1 MMTSHNDDLFFSPK
15 ERKKI
20 TSLRRRPNL
29 PILIVEDLEENQMLL
44 AGVCDQMQVAYKIAN
59 NGQEALDLCAKET
72 FSVFL
77 VDLMMPVM
85 DGKTF
90 IKIIKEKIPDSV
102 ILVQTALDGSE
113 QIIEIMRMG
122 VYDYIIKPINLELFK
137 QTLEQ
142 SLEYRYLR
150 DIEKKLLLDESKEL
164 RDQLEWLNYKETSR
178 KTSDNSIDMNS
189 IFNLKT
195 TLSQGSGFGAMT
207 TIIDSIKSLLVP
219 IEESHY
225 KIDKGLFDLLL
236 ENNRHTKSM
245 IRGLEQAVFQLD
257 RKLDLLPIQSSEII
271 QEIPG
276 IAEQLESHIKNKGLK
291 INLPIFKGDMSLSGD
306 LPSLKIV
313 LKELL
318 LNAIKYAP
326 PNSNIDTFV
335 TLVEG
340 YFCLSIKNKII
351 DDTYGN
357 IPTDIQKNLI
367 LPFFRVHPP
376 VEEVHEDE
384 PFSLGLGLTIV
395 DYTANKH
402 NGMFFIRNA
411 TDHTSEEISLCVIA
425 ELFLPIQNNI
435 KEKP

>member
-1 MMTSHNDDLFFSPK
+1 MTSLK
-15 ERKKI
+15 
-20 TSLRRRPNL
+20 RRPAL

-44 AGVCDQMQVAYKIAN
+44 AGICSQMQVPFKIAG
-59 NGQEALDLCAKET
+59 NGQEALDLCAKES

-90 IKIIKEKIPDSV
+90 IKLIKEKIPDSV

-122 VYDYIIKPINLELFK
+122 VYDYIIKPLHMELFR

-142 SLEYRYLR
+142 SLEYRYLK
-150 DIEKKLLLDESKEL
+150 DIEKKLLLEESKEL

-178 KTSDNSIDMNS
+178 KTSNNSVEMNS

-195 TLSQGSGFGAMT
+195 TLSQGSGFGSMT
-207 TIIDSIKSLLVP
+207 TIIDSIKSMLTP
-219 IEESHY
+219 AQDNYY
-225 KIDKGLFDLLL
+225 KIDKDLFDLLL
-236 ENNRHTKSM
+236 ENNHHTKSM
-245 IRGLEQAVFQLD
+245 IRGLEHAVVQLD
-257 RKLDLLPIQSSEII
+257 KKLELLQTQSSDII

-276 IAEQLESHIKNKGLK
+276 VITSLESHIHKKGLK
-291 INLPIFKGDMSLSGD
+291 TNLPIFKGDIALSAD
-306 LPSLKIV
+306 MPALKII

-326 PNSNIDTFV
+326 PNSNIDIFV

-340 YFCLSIKNKII
+340 YFCLSIKNKIV
-351 DDTYGN
+351 DDSYGN
-357 IPTDIQKNLI
+357 ISSDIQKNLI
-367 LPFFRVHPP
+367 LPFFRIHPP

-395 DYTANKH
+395 DYIANKH
-402 NGMFFIRNA
+402 HGMFFIRNA
-411 TDHTSEEISLCVIA
+411 TDHTSEETSLCVLA
-425 ELFLPIQNNI
+425 ELFLPIQNKK
-435 KEKP
+435 KEKT